1 MDPDMKV
8 KILQENHDSILG
20 GHCDMNKTYES
31 IKRYYQWPNMKTEV
45 EE

>member
-1 MDPDMKV
+1 MKV